1 MSGGG
6 RFKPRSVHLPA
17 HTSPEGLT
25 PDVYCS
31 TVGGHLAPLAAW
43 GGGGVE
49 GVVLWHIS
57 YSDETLRHSLPQER
71 IFFSFDPMALPYSN

>member
-1 MSGGG
+1 MYLLLCLVSFL
-6 RFKPRSVHLPA
+6 R
-17 HTSPEGLT
+17 
-25 PDVYCS
+25 
-31 TVGGHLAPLAAW
+31 